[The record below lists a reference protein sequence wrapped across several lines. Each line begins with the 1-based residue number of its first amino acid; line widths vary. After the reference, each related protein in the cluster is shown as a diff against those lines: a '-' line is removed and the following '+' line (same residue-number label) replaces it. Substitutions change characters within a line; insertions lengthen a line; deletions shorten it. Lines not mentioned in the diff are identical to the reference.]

1 MFIHGTMFA
10 VILPATDVHKI
21 YAKSFYRIH
30 LHMFLDASAVSNSYP
45 LFFFL
50 VKLVENTSNRD
61 SCLTFFKFQK
71 KIVNLRQVI
80 ANLINISGV

>member
-50 VKLVENTSNRD
+50 VKLVENTSNRFLSD
-61 SCLTFFKFQK
+61 FFKFQK

-80 ANLINISGV
+80 ANLIKISGV

>member
-10 VILPATDVHKI
+10 VILPATDVHII

-50 VKLVENTSNRD
+50 VKLVENTSNRFLSD
-61 SCLTFFKFQK
+61 FFKFQK

>member
-50 VKLVENTSNRD
+50 VKLVENTSNRFLSD
-61 SCLTFFKFQK
+61 FFKFQK